1 MTVPNWQSHSPIQK
15 ALAQDDAILT
25 LYIITLPNEKASQ
38 VESYAQKIAN
48 GQSIGTQVPEEM
60 ARLAP
65 YCASVLWVG
74 EAVALNSSEVQVP
87 FVLSFPKSIL
97 MWDFGMLLTVCFG
110 KVSMMPN
117 LRWVDL
123 AVPLSVAEH
132 FQGPAMGQEGI
143 RQRVQVPEGKPL
155 LMSIFKPCVGVDPHD
170 LAAMLRI
177 QAQAGIHCVKDD
189 EVLADASIEV
199 AVNRVR
205 ICMQAL
211 NQAENDFGHRPLY
224 AVNLNA
230 PAHQLLD
237 RAERLLEEGVEM
249 FLFNYLAYGFPL
261 LHALREKLNGRAFI
275 MGHPALGGAFYHS
288 PQTEAKTGMSPTL
301 VFGTLPRLA
310 GADAVLFPS
319 PYGTVALPLEEAIAV
334 QDALNTPY
342 LPVRPAFGVPSA
354 GIQASMVPQILA
366 DFGTNVIIN
375 AGTGIHEGEGGS
387 LAGVRRFQSAI
398 ETTLAQTTFEGIG

>member
-1 MTVPNWQSHSPIQK
+1 
-15 ALAQDDAILT
+15 L
-25 LYIITLPNEKASQ
+25 NE
-38 VESYAQKIAN
+38 
-48 GQSIGTQVPEEM
+48 TD
-60 ARLAP
+60 
-65 YCASVLWVG
+65 
-74 EAVALNSSEVQVP
+74 VQVP

-97 MWDFGMLLTVCFG
+97 MWDLGMLLTVCFG

-123 AVPLSVAEH
+123 AVPASVAQH
-132 FQGPAMGQEGI
+132 FKGPALGRDGI
-143 RQRVQVPEGKPL
+143 RQRVNVPDGKPL

-189 EVLADASIEV
+189 EVLADASTEL

-211 NQAENDFGHRPLY
+211 NQAEEDFGHRPLY

-261 LHALREKLNGRAFI
+261 IHALREKLNGRAFI
-275 MGHPALGGAFYHS
+275 MGHPALGGAFYQS
-288 PQTEAKTGMSPTL
+288 PQTGMSPTL

-319 PYGTVALPLEEAIAV
+319 PYGTVALPLADALSV
-334 QDALNTPY
+334 QEALNTPY
-342 LPVRPAFGVPSA
+342 LPVLPSFGVPSA
-354 GIQASMVPQILA
+354 GIQASMVPQIIA

-375 AGTGIHEGEGGS
+375 AGTGIHEGGGDS
-387 LAGVRRFQSAI
+387 LAGVQRFQSAI
-398 ETTLAQTTFEGIG
+398 AETLVRMPIETTALKIQSFLNF